1 MPAQFAKATAKARA
15 SNVAQRAGAEAPS
28 GGSRRQILDTAAR
41 LLRTHG
47 YHGATLRDIA
57 EAVGIRKASIYHHFA
72 SKDEIV
78 ETVVNDGVN
87 FVHAAVTKALSDL
100 PAGAS
105 ARARLSAEVK
115 AHLLAL
121 LEHSD
126 YTSASI
132 KVFSQVPRRVAARVR
147 RVRRRYENVWRAIFA
162 DLKAQGALSK
172 NRSGDIAR
180 LMLLGAMNWSSEWY
194 RSGHFSIDEIA
205 DEFVAAMGTLGHRD
219 AGG

>member
-1 MPAQFAKATAKARA
+1 MPAQSAKTTAKARA

-78 ETVVNDGVN
+78 ETVVKDGVN

-100 PAGAS
+100 PASAS
-105 ARARLSAEVK
+105 ARARLSAGVR

-147 RVRRRYENVWRAIFA
+147 RVRRRYENVLAR
-162 DLKAQGALSK
+162 DLRRPQGAGCAIK
-172 NRSGDIAR
+172 EPIG
-180 LMLLGAMNWSSEWY
+180 
-194 RSGHFSIDEIA
+194 
-205 DEFVAAMGTLGHRD
+205 GHRPPD
-219 AGG
+219 AAWRHELVVRMVPIRPLFH